1 MQTFE
6 KFEQD
11 PKALLWEQLDDEST
25 VLLDVEGHTD
35 FMQPMSAKP
44 DLKSDLIWF
53 FSHRDNRRLG
63 ELQGSPLARICLTSD
78 KNKVWADIRGRIQVS
93 DYREAVAN
101 QWSAGVEA
109 WYDQGKDDP
118 DLQLLAFIPEEA
130 EISVATAN
138 PVKYSWETVKALF
151 GDQKRPE
158 ISEQK
163 RIVFQ

>member
-63 ELQGSPLARICLTSD
+63 ELHRAALPAH
-78 KNKVWADIRGRIQVS
+78 
-93 DYREAVAN
+93 
-101 QWSAGVEA
+101 
-109 WYDQGKDDP
+109 P
-118 DLQLLAFIPEEA
+118 D
-130 EISVATAN
+130 
-138 PVKYSWETVKALF
+138 
-151 GDQKRPE
+151 G
-158 ISEQK
+158 
-163 RIVFQ
+163 